1 MFPTLIK
8 QLIHITERQNR
19 LLLALLCPLFL
30 SAMTT
35 EEGKKKKR
43 LRPIHVSVPKSW
55 KPQLRWLECQ
65 AFPPLQY
72 VTVSTSQRSKAHLS
86 FQYILFFYLFIK
98 SRMCFLC
105 PPKISCQCQTC
116 LTFKILI
123 HSFIETEILAYVSD
137 KSFKFQHLKLCR
149 LVCHYDNNFYMSL
162 EQSWSYKST
171 ICSFPNRS

>member
-1 MFPTLIK
+1 MRSHVPNSHKTINTYYRKAKQVVFSITLSPIPFCND
-8 QLIHITERQNR
+8 NR
-19 LLLALLCPLFL
+19 R
-30 SAMTT
+30 
-35 EEGKKKKR
+35 GKKKK

-105 PPKISCQCQTC
+105 PSKISCQCQTC

-123 HSFIETEILAYVSD
+123 HSFIEAEILAYVSD

-162 EQSWSYKST
+162 EQS
-171 ICSFPNRS
+171 